1 MKKLIH
7 SVLPALTLLTLGGC
21 AGTSALS
28 TTESDGVY
36 FSSKDRVSAPVAAQ
50 TASASTDATN
60 PGDVAN
66 PDYTDNGTAGTAANT
81 EYYDDGYSYA
91 SRLRR
96 FHQPTYRGLG
106 MGYYDFAYTDPF
118 WYGGPAYAIMPY
130 GGFGYGYGSG
140 FYDPF
145 YSPYWGGGTSI
156 SISFGRPFYRPF
168 GYGYSYGY
176 SPYDYYGYGYGGGY
190 GGYGYGGGYGGGLG
204 GRYYGRS
211 YAAPQ
216 RSVVTGTRSRMAE
229 ATTGT
234 SDNRGQT
241 VAGSRP
247 RTDVVDGN
255 LTAPGGTTLSTPPSP
270 TGGRG
275 RGRESA
281 AAGVQPGSA
290 APTEVRTAE
299 SVPAGQPTQAR
310 RWRVLSESTP
320 AGTAPAAGGEYTSG
334 RGRAAAGSTYEAG
347 QPANGSTGET
357 RRQRTYQAPT
367 RTYSEPSQ
375 SYSQPSRSSESRS
388 TESSRSYSPPTR
400 SFESGSSGG
409 STGGGGGSSS
419 GGRGR
424 GRGN

>member
-50 TASASTDATN
+50 TTAPQTDATN

-66 PDYTDNGTAGTAANT
+66 PDYTDSGASGATSST

-130 GGFGYGYGSG
+130 GGFGYGYGAG

-145 YSPYWGGGTSI
+145 YSPYWGGTSI

-190 GGYGYGGGYGGGLG
+190 GGYYGGLGSGYYGGGRGY
-204 GRYYGRS
+204 S
-211 YAAPQ
+211 APR

-229 ATTGT
+229 GTTGL

-241 VAGSRP
+241 VAGSRS

-255 LTAPGGTTLSTPPSP
+255 LTVPGGATSPAPSP

-275 RGRESA
+275 RVRESVA
-281 AAGVQPGSA
+281 NGVQPGTTVPS
-290 APTEVRTAE
+290 EIRTAE
-299 SVPAGQPTQAR
+299 ATPADQPAGGR
-310 RWRVLSESTP
+310 RWRVLNESSGATP
-320 AGTAPAAGGEYTSG
+320 APGSYTPG
-334 RGRAAAGSTYEAG
+334 RGRAAAGTTYEAG
-347 QPANGSTGET
+347 QPASGSTGET
-357 RRQRTYQAPT
+357 RRQRAYQAPT

-375 SYSQPSRSSESRS
+375 SYSQPSRSAEP
-388 TESSRSYSPPTR
+388 SRSYTPPTR
-400 SFESGSSGG
+400 SFDSGSSGG

>member
-36 FSSKDRVSAPVAAQ
+36 FSSKDRVSAPVAAPSA
-50 TASASTDATN
+50 ASQADAAN
-60 PGDVAN
+60 PGDIAN
-66 PDYTDNGTAGTAANT
+66 PDYTDNGTSGATSST

-130 GGFGYGYGSG
+130 GGFGYGYGYGAG

-145 YSPYWGGGTSI
+145 YSPFYGGGSYI

-168 GYGYSYGY
+168 GYGYGYGY
-176 SPYDYYGYGYGGGY
+176 NPYDYYGYGYGGGY
-190 GGYGYGGGYGGGLG
+190 GGYGFGGLG
-204 GRYYGRS
+204 GRYYGRG

-229 ATTGT
+229 ATTGI

-241 VAGSRP
+241 VGGSRS
-247 RTDVVDGN
+247 RLNDVADGN
-255 LTAPGGTTLSTPPSP
+255 LTVPGGTPASAPSP

-275 RGRESA
+275 RVRESVA
-281 AAGVQPGSA
+281 TGAQPGATVPSDIRTA
-290 APTEVRTAE
+290 TGAPTEQ
-299 SVPAGQPTQAR
+299 PAGGR
-310 RWRVLSESTP
+310 RWRVLSESNSGATP
-320 AGTAPAAGGEYTSG
+320 APGSYTPG
-334 RGRAAAGSTYEAG
+334 RGRASAGTSYEGG
-347 QPANGSTGET
+347 QPASGNTGET

-375 SYSQPSRSSESRS
+375 TYSQPSRSSEP
-388 TESSRSYSPPTR
+388 SRSYSPPTR
-400 SFESGSSGG
+400 SFDSGSSGG
-409 STGGGGGSSS
+409 GSTGGGSSS